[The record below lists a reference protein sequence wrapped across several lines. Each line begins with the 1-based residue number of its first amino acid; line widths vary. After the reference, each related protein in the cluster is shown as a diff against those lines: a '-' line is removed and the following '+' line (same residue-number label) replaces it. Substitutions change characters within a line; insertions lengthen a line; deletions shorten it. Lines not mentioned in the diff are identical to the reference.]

1 MSKVTNYTA
10 IIASLIFV
18 STTVSAGNIKF
29 VATDQT
35 PETHICLNAVTNNL
49 ASLKT
54 QIRRYSDYGSS
65 HTINSLRCNDLSLA
79 KFAYIYQ
86 AQDTYKYLNRRTY
99 RESRVYPNITINDLV
114 ARNSQDEKVI
124 YVASSR

>member
-1 MSKVTNYTA
+1 MTKVTIYTA
-10 IIASLIFV
+10 IIASLVFV

-29 VATDQT
+29 VAADQS
-35 PETHICLNAVTNNL
+35 PETHICLNAVTNKL

-99 RESRVYPNITINDLV
+99 RENRVYPNITISDVV
-114 ARNSQDEKVI
+114 ARNEQGEKVI
-124 YVASSR
+124 YVASR